1 MLTNAKRER
10 VQAKKKASSAISKL
24 LKIIFFFF
32 FFFFGER
39 IGGSFF
45 CLFPCALIGEK
56 PAIT

>member
-1 MLTNAKRER
+1 MLTNAKRES

-24 LKIIFFFF
+24 LKIIFFF

>member
-32 FFFFGER
+32 FFGER